1 MSGRGFKSHRRHADN
16 MIQPPRGIVWKLLIY
31 LINRLMNLVEL
42 VGGTVVRNM
51 GPTGYF
57 LTIEAR

>member
-1 MSGRGFKSHRRHADN
+1 
-16 MIQPPRGIVWKLLIY
+16 MIQPPRGIVWKLLIN

-42 VGGTVVRNM
+42 VGGTVFRNM

>member
-1 MSGRGFKSHRRHADN
+1 MDN
-16 MIQPPRGIVWKLLIY
+16 MIQPPRGIVWKLLF
-31 LINRLMNLVEL
+31 NRLMNLVEL
-42 VGGTVVRNM
+42 VGGTVFRNM